1 MGANIFTV
9 GTGIVVS
16 EGYPAVS
23 VTGFKKLPQMTASP
37 IMMEDKP
44 V

>member
-1 MGANIFTV
+1 MKDTRQ
-9 GTGIVVS
+9 
-16 EGYPAVS
+16 VS

-37 IMMEDKP
+37 ITMEDKP